1 MTSSSLLGQQQ
12 GALESTAASSSTSAI
27 TTSTA
32 VTNTATT
39 TAKSSISTPA
49 AINSS
54 FNASTISNPSTA
66 TVVTIDGYKVH
77 PSALTASTLSPAPA
91 GNMTAVAAAQRAAA
105 LASSDSILIG
115 NASRAVDNSSSSEG
129 SSGIVQEVVKGLMP
143 LGLALVM
150 GYIFYVYTFHVCIDH
165 ILNVEHRPI
174 QAGMSNCLGPGSPLK
189 PPQKNPPPPIP
200 STTTKYQPTNVKKSV
215 SQQSHL
221 NIRNDNTPTDTTP
234 LLRPSSG
241 PSNLHYHTD
250 SQRDYTSNMKSK
262 NLADQ
267 NEGSVPGSFKTG
279 SHTPTID
286 GDGAFSI
293 NIESDTH
300 HQGYTNNPIA
310 TLSIAKRDGR
320 HLMTIWVVVTMIPL
334 LITAIRKCDLDII
347 LFETEIL
354 NSQQPQC
361 KINGQWAILTTVSLI
376 LSLFIVPFT
385 ALHTVHILKNRT
397 TIESLQ
403 DMRATFIK
411 LQYTRT
417 DLPPYWPSSG
427 FSVIKVDVGENIWD
441 RGTKLANWKS
451 IMGPTWWLWFL
462 PYANSQGDGIHD
474 VYSEKVYKRLLEQA
488 MGQIS
493 LQKSNYEARIQ
504 KTTTKSSTEALAGQ
518 ESGVTID
525 GAGSSNSILNP
536 WPMRNGKLGSSQS
549 QGVVQSGKVMT
560 ESEERKLME
569 ANSDLAPQESTIHR
583 RSESE
588 DSVDSLGRSLPTP
601 RSSPRLEPTE

>member
-49 AINSS
+49 AINSN

-115 NASRAVDNSSSSEG
+115 NASRAVDNSSSSGG

-150 GYIFYVYTFHVCIDH
+150 GYIFYVYTFRVCIDH

-174 QAGMSNCLGPGSPLK
+174 QAGIYLVVGSTVTLIFFISYIRCIYSGPGSPLK

-250 SQRDYTSNMKSK
+250 SQREYTSNMKSK

-320 HLMTIWVVVTMIPL
+320 HL
-334 LITAIRKCDLDII
+334 
-347 LFETEIL
+347 
-354 NSQQPQC
+354 
-361 KINGQWAILTTVSLI
+361 
-376 LSLFIVPFT
+376 
-385 ALHTVHILKNRT
+385 HILKNRT

-427 FSVIKVDVGENIWD
+427 FSVIKVDAGENIWD

-504 KTTTKSSTEALAGQ
+504 KTTAKSSTEALAGQ
-518 ESGVTID
+518 ESGITID

-569 ANSDLAPQESTIHR
+569 TSSDLAPQESTIHR